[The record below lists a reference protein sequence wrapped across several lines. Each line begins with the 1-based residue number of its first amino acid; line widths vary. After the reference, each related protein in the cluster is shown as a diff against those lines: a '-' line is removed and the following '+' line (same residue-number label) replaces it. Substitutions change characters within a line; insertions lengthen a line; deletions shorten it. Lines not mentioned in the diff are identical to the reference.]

1 VNYKDLLTLIIIFLI
16 VLALGL
22 RLAET
27 GVYSTMGLARK
38 PASFDFCFDPR
49 TRSYDISIMG
59 VHRQF
64 AATFKIADFYAD
76 KKMFSIKISGRD
88 ITLYPLI
95 NLGIVFKRGKS

>member
-1 VNYKDLLTLIIIFLI
+1 VIYKDLLTLIIIFLI
-16 VLALGL
+16 ILAMGL

-27 GVYSTMGLARK
+27 GVYSTMGLDMK

-49 TRSYDISIMG
+49 TRSYDISLMG
-59 VHRQF
+59 KNLQF

-88 ITLYPLI
+88 ITLYNLV
-95 NLGIVFKRGKS
+95 NLGGSF